1 MPGGFGL
8 LVVVSA
14 AAGVK
19 VGVDVDVGV
28 GGGEACRAGD
38 SGDIGAAWRLIRADE
53 VPRTRTQGTGG
64 EARARGSITSSEA
77 VVERQH
83 AST

>member
-8 LVVVSA
+8 LVVSA
-14 AAGVK
+14 AAGVN
-19 VGVDVDVGV
+19 VDVGV

-64 EARARGSITSSEA
+64 EARARGSIT
-77 VVERQH
+77 
-83 AST
+83 TY

>member
-8 LVVVSA
+8 LVEVVAVVSA
-14 AAGVK
+14 AGVN
-19 VGVDVDVGV
+19 VDVGV

-64 EARARGSITSSEA
+64 EARARGSIT
-77 VVERQH
+77 
-83 AST
+83 TY

>member
-1 MPGGFGL
+1 MPGGFGLL

-19 VGVDVDVGV
+19 VDVDVGV

-38 SGDIGAAWRLIRADE
+38 SGDISAAWRLIRADE

-64 EARARGSITSSEA
+64 EARARGSITSSKA